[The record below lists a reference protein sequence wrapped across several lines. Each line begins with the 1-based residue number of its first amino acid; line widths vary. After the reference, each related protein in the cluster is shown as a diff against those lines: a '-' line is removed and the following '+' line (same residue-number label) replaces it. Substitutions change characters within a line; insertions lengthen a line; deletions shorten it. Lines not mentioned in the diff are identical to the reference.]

1 MEVTLVDDIGL
12 YHQVVVE
19 ELRSKCV
26 VGVYTT
32 HFGGREE
39 HVIGFFL
46 AEEMGYC
53 CLIAQVEFAAASEN
67 ELVVPP
73 FFEGTHQ
80 CGADH
85 SVVTGYVD
93 A

>member
-1 MEVTLVDDIGL
+1 MDDIGL
-12 YHQVVVE
+12 YHQVIIE
-19 ELRSKCV
+19 EFRTKCV
-26 VGVYTT
+26 VGMYAAY
-32 HFGGREE
+32 FGGREE
-39 HVIGFFL
+39 HVFGFFL

-53 CLIAQVEFAAASEN
+53 RLIAQVEFAAASEN

-73 FFEGTHQ
+73 FFKGTHQ

-85 SVVTGYVD
+85 SVVSGYVD